1 MHSTEGFRSVPHRR
15 GRIWRIVIVAV
26 LIGAIGEPLFM
37 YHMLILQKEKRQAAE
52 ALALPAAAHLR
63 P

>member
-1 MHSTEGFRSVPHRR
+1 
-15 GRIWRIVIVAV
+15 VIVAV